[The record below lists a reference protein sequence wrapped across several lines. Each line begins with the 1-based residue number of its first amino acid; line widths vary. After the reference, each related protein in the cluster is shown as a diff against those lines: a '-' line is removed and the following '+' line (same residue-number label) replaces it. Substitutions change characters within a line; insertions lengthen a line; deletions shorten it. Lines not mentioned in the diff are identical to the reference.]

1 MRLIPPSNSKPNL
14 LAELA
19 ATIAGASLG
28 LAVGTFLWLHTG
40 DALWLILAPLFALA
54 ALGILNDRSSTWAIR
69 H

>member
-19 ATIAGASLG
+19 ATTAGASLG
-28 LAVGTFLWLHTG
+28 LAVGALLWLHTG
-40 DALWLILAPLFALA
+40 DPLWLVLAPLFALA
-54 ALGILNDRSSTWAIR
+54 ALGILNERPSTWATR